1 MKNGKEKFMVE
12 ICECIMLLCF
22 GISWPISV
30 YKSLTSK
37 STRGKSVIFIAAIL
51 IGYIAG
57 ILGKIIG
64 NNINYTLA
72 LYIFNFIVVS
82 IDFALYFINRKR
94 EIQNLS
100 SANRCRTL
108 L

>member
-1 MKNGKEKFMVE
+1 MVE
-12 ICECIMLLCF
+12 IFECIMLFCF

-37 STRGKSVIFIAAIL
+37 STKGKSVVFIAAIL

-57 ILGKIIG
+57 IAGKIIG
-64 NNINYTLA
+64 GNINYTLI

-82 IDFALYFINRKR
+82 IDFALYFVNKR
-94 EIQNLS
+94 HETLHPAEI
-100 SANRCRTL
+100 
-108 L
+108 

>member
-1 MKNGKEKFMVE
+1 MVQKTKGEKIMVE
-12 ICECIMLLCF
+12 IFECIMLFCF

-30 YKSLTSK
+30 YKSITSK

-57 ILGKIIG
+57 ILGKIVG
-64 NNINYTLA
+64 SNINYTLA

-82 IDFALYFINRKR
+82 IDFALYFINRKH
-94 EIQNLS
+94 ENHS
-100 SANRCRTL
+100 VNPA
-108 L
+108 